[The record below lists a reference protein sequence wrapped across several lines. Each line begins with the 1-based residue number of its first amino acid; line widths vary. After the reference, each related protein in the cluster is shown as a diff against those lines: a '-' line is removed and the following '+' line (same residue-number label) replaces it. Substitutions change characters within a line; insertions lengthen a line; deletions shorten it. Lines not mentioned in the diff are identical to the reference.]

1 MANNLNSLKF
11 GDKVIKADYSSESD
25 RVRGFFMQ
33 IFHAVHPRFENMFHC
48 SEVSI
53 GVTSGI
59 IVCSEF

>member
-1 MANNLNSLKF
+1 MK
-11 GDKVIKADYSSESD
+11 
-25 RVRGFFMQ
+25 

-53 GVTSGI
+53 GITSGM